1 MTLAEIIYKTN
12 EITKRIDNEISFYKS
27 LLDNKLKSI
36 TDWAIKKKSEYNKK
50 YIDDPDI
57 LATKL
62 RNLESEVKEKEDK
75 VKKDIQDKVDSTKS
89 SLMDSLS
96 KKKSQMTQ
104 SNKDK
109 EEEDTKIE
117 SDNNTAK
124 ANINNYLI

>member
-12 EITKRIDNEISFYKS
+12 EITKRIDNEMSFYKS

-50 YIDDPDI
+50 YIDDLDI
-57 LATKL
+57 LAIKL
-62 RNLESEVKEKEDK
+62 RDLESEVKEKEDK
-75 VKKDIQDKVDSTKS
+75 VKKDIQDKVDNTKS

-104 SNKDK
+104 SIKDK